1 MIGVKRLP
9 NCETFDQD
17 FSLMQPTNWQLKTE
31 QLKFNY
37 HLLNVHELTEYS
49 DLWLKAHKAITLLRE
64 AFKVHKSQIDFA
76 ETIKLRESAGS
87 LYPLLTWKEFIG
99 LLHTVVGHK
108 LENSVRRLVC
118 QVSIVENQVKLCVAR
133 VIVHFFCHLA
143 CWYHSVSAH
152 CRLLSSLN

>member
-1 MIGVKRLP
+1 M
-9 NCETFDQD
+9 
-17 FSLMQPTNWQLKTE
+17 
-31 QLKFNY
+31 
-37 HLLNVHELTEYS
+37 
-49 DLWLKAHKAITLLRE
+49 TLLKE
-64 AFKVHKSQIDFA
+64 ASKVHKSQIDFP

-87 LYPLLTWKEFIG
+87 LHPLLTWKEFIG

-143 CWYHSVSAH
+143 C
-152 CRLLSSLN
+152 